1 MYKYQ
6 EEIIEQL
13 EDAIEKLETMTEEHY
28 RLHIGFRHTNNF
40 DEENIPIYVEINGS
54 SIFTQQ
60 TNQDQYYDFYSRCDI
75 YNYNRIELFQ
85 DIFLNINNLI
95 DKIIKDNKKREKF
108 YNKLNIELQALNKS
122 L

>member
-28 RLHIGFRHTNNF
+28 RLHNRIRHTNNF

-60 TNQDQYYDFYSRCDI
+60 TNQDQCYDFYSRCDI

-95 DKIIKDNKKREKF
+95 DKIIKDNKEREKF